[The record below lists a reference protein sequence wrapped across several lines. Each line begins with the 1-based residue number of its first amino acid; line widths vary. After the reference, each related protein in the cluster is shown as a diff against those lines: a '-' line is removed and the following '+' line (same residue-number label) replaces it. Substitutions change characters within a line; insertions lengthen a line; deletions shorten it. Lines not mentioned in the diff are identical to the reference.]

1 MGLPGLGLLKSWK
14 KYGLSFRLHGL
25 PTLLAL
31 DAVLA
36 PLLLDPLLDPGGVF
50 LLSLTL
56 QTLETLPRVPPT
68 AWAWTWSLRLKR
80 LDRINKILGFRASH
94 LNSISDRN
102 PILLK

>member
-1 MGLPGLGLLKSWK
+1 MWLL
-14 KYGLSFRLHGL
+14 L
-25 PTLLAL
+25 TL

-68 AWAWTWSLRLKR
+68 AWAWPRSLRLKR
-80 LDRINKILGFRASH
+80 LDRINKIQGFRASH

-102 PILLK
+102 PILLN